1 MVIET
6 VPGTADQST
15 LDKSFNDPTS
25 LLSQQLEIIS
35 ELVDRRDQLRL
46 DDVVM
51 DDRFE
56 AVFRAYGGA
65 EYGFKQIAADVL
77 TRNSN
82 ARHDHGVTPLIDGKA
97 AMAISELKL
106 ERERII
112 TQLSAAA
119 GNLEKLVAFERALAD
134 QR

>member
-1 MVIET
+1 MYDLA
-6 VPGTADQST
+6 GCQS
-15 LDKSFNDPTS
+15 
-25 LLSQQLEIIS
+25 
-35 ELVDRRDQLRL
+35 
-46 DDVVM
+46 
-51 DDRFE
+51 DRFE

-82 ARHDHGVTPLIDGKA
+82 ARYDHGVTPLIDGKA

-112 TQLSAAA
+112 KQLSAAA